1 MEALNIGQVLVT
13 FLAGILSVLS
23 PCIIPLLPGF
33 IAYFAGLGLEEV
45 KTKKHRKK
53 MLIASLC
60 FSLGFTFT
68 FLAFGLVAGG
78 LSLILIQHQIFLQQ
92 IGGLILILFGI
103 MQSGLLKFKFVQ
115 KAYKL
120 DLEKIG
126 LHEHEY
132 LRSLLIGIIFAF
144 SWTPCYGP
152 IIGGIFTLSASSQTL
167 LASLLMFLVYSIG
180 FTLPIILLSLAMDRC
195 SGWLARHR
203 KIFRFS
209 GLIAGI
215 LLIVIGLLML
225 TNNLSVIVNWLDLIY
240 TQNKFD
246 FF

>member
-1 MEALNIGQVLVT
+1 MEALNIGQILVT

-33 IAYFAGLGLEEV
+33 IAYFAGMGLEEV

-60 FSLGFTFT
+60 FSLGFTLT

-92 IGGLILILFGI
+92 IGGLILIIFGV
-103 MQSGLLKFKFVQ
+103 MQSGLLKFKFAQ
-115 KAYKL
+115 KSYK
-120 DLEKIG
+120 
-126 LHEHEY
+126 HEY

-152 IIGGIFTLSASSQTL
+152 IIGGIFTLSASSQTIWT
-167 LASLLMFLVYSIG
+167 SLLMFLVYSIG

-195 SGWLARHR
+195 SELLSRHR
-203 KIFRFS
+203 RFFRFS

-215 LLIVIGLLML
+215 LLIIIGLLML
-225 TNNLSVIVNWLDLIY
+225 TNNLSLIVNWLDLIY
-240 TQNKFD
+240 TQNKLT